1 MQAVFWTD
9 KNGWSSRMAE
19 GRAVARLA
27 WEDNMMVKA
36 TGGELQK
43 FWRWSNSPERM
54 TNATLSLTDMNA
66 NDWIEVTS

>member
-1 MQAVFWTD
+1 
-9 KNGWSSRMAE
+9 MAE

-43 FWRWSNSPERM
+43 FWRWSNSPGRM